1 MPSFDVV
8 SKVNVQEVTNAVHNA
23 SKEIVNRFDFKNTK
37 TEIEWTPDQSLIVIT
52 STAEGRVI
60 AAYDVLLSKL
70 VKRNVSL
77 KCLKPGEIKTIG
89 GGRVRQD
96 IPVQQ
101 GIEQELAKKIIKDIK
116 QNKQLRIQGAI
127 QGDQLRFTGK
137 KRDDLQAVI
146 AELKAAEYDVSLQYV
161 NFRD

>member
-8 SKVNVQEVTNAVHNA
+8 SKVDVQEVSNAVNNA

-37 TEIEWTPDQSLIVIT
+37 TEIEWTPDKSLLVIT
-52 STAEGRVI
+52 STAEGRII
-60 AAYDVLLSKL
+60 AAYDVLQTKL
-70 VKRNVSL
+70 VQRKVSL
-77 KCLKPGEIKTIG
+77 KSLKPGEIKTIG

-116 QNKQLRIQGAI
+116 EKKLKIQGAI

-146 AELKAAEYDVSLQYV
+146 TELKAADYDVSLQYV